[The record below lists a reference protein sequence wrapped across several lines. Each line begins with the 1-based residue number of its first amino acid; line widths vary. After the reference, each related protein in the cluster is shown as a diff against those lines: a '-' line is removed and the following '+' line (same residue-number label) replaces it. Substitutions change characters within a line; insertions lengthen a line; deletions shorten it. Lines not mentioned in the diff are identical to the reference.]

1 MTLVQK
7 NSTDPLY
14 HIILIITKSPQG
26 DEVQGLRAQISTI
39 GGSKNAPEIII
50 FGQERAHK

>member
-1 MTLVQK
+1 M
-7 NSTDPLY
+7 Y

-39 GGSKNAPEIII
+39 DGSKNAPEIII